1 MKIWTA
7 LFLFFYLAHS
17 SCVSSLAPRK
27 PAPWAIQFENTMAKL
42 ESRFKGE
49 FGVYIQDLETQEEF
63 SFKAN
68 ESWYLSSTVKVPV
81 AIALLQMVDH
91 KKVKLTETVTIK
103 KAHYRDGA
111 GSVNWKKPGNKVTY
125 QYLLEQMLIYSDNA
139 ATDLI
144 IQKVGL
150 DNVNKLAAAAS
161 DNGFGPITTLLDVRK
176 KAYGKIHPKAKDLS
190 NMAYFAIKKAR
201 TPKRRMKELA
211 KQLKVKQTD
220 FRTKTLAQ
228 GFEQYYS
235 EDWNSATLTGY
246 AKLLR
251 NLISKKL
258 LSRASTRKLL
268 TIMANLQT
276 GKKRIQYGLP
286 RNVVF
291 AHKTGT
297 QHQRACDVGVAWR
310 AESQRPKVL
319 ILVCTRN
326 WKKLSDAEK
335 IMAEIGRLV
344 SKSDLL

>member
-1 MKIWTA
+1 MKTWTA

-17 SCVSSLAPRK
+17 SCVSSLAPK
-27 PAPWAIQFENTMAKL
+27 KAASWTIQFENSMTKL
-42 ESRFKGE
+42 QNQFDGE
-49 FGVYIQDLETQEEF
+49 FGVYIQDLETLEAF
-63 SFKAN
+63 TFKADQ
-68 ESWYLSSTVKVPV
+68 SWYLSSTVKVPV

-91 KKVKLTETVTIK
+91 KKIKLSEKVTIEK
-103 KAHYRDGA
+103 SHYRDGA
-111 GSVNWKKPGNKVTY
+111 GSVNWKKPGNQVTY

-150 DNVNKLAAAAS
+150 KNVNRVAAAAS

-176 KAYGKIHPKAKDLS
+176 KAYGKIHPGAKGLS

-211 KQLKVKQTD
+211 KQLKVKQSD
-220 FRTKTLAQ
+220 FKTKTLDE
-228 GFEQYYS
+228 GFEQYYA

-251 NLISKKL
+251 NLVGKKL
-258 LSRASTRKLL
+258 LSGASTRKLV

-276 GKKRIQYGLP
+276 GKKRVQYGLP

-310 AESQRPKVL
+310 AESKRPKVL

-335 IMAEIGRLV
+335 IMAEVGRIV